1 MVSKYL
7 TQQLQQKP
15 RAGGFLA
22 TRLRDKGW
30 NIRDAAEYLGVS
42 RQRLY
47 DVFGDPGRARLWE
60 CAIAGMPECTAE
72 IVQAL
77 KEARSK
83 RPKPV
88 PRVKIPTTE
97 FEAGDLVMA
106 TKHAGICDEG
116 MEGWIAGLRG
126 GGSSLEILVRVPDDE
141 DWFPEKL
148 FHEFFATT
156 GLKKPI

>member
-1 MVSKYL
+1 MSKYL

-88 PRVKIPTTE
+88 PREKITAVG
-97 FEAGDLVMA
+97 FEVGDVVMA
-106 TKHAGICDEG
+106 TKHAGICEEDVQ
-116 MEGWIAGLRG
+116 GWIAGLRG
-126 GGSSLEILVRVPDDE
+126 SGSSLEILVRVPDDE